1 MKTAIKVIS
10 IVLLCFTM
18 MFVGFAYGTSLGEE
32 VAKSKRPKSTETR
45 TVNINE
51 QTGDV
56 TIYTKLEFVIND
68 GSDLVIKG
76 GAEE

>member
-1 MKTAIKVIS
+1 MKTAIKVVS

-18 MFVGFAYGTSLGEE
+18 MFVGFVYGTYLGEE
-32 VAKSKRPKSTETR
+32 VARSERPESTDTR